1 MSLKRHPARLEMRL
15 ALLLCAGFGV
25 GLFIWAVQR
34 ALYDAM
40 ARYRLTYT
48 IEAEH
53 RLRDLF
59 LFVDASLL
67 WPAALVMA
75 VMVGGGVFLLNGG
88 LVLSVFA
95 ASACLFC
102 PKLMLSWA
110 RAARAKAFE
119 TQLPHALSAMAAAM
133 RAGAS
138 FSLAMQSL
146 TQHALSPLSQEF
158 SVVNRE
164 IRLGVAVPD
173 AIQQMANR
181 MPSEA
186 LTILSA
192 TVRVAVRTGGP
203 MAAMLEQT
211 AQTLLANHQ
220 IRQRLSALMA
230 QGWLQAWVMGAMPP
244 GLMLILSAMD
254 ESFGQALVSSVMG
267 YVVVA
272 LVAGL
277 ECLGLWWLFCIA
289 RAGQSG

>member
-1 MSLKRHPARLEMRL
+1 MRL
-15 ALLLCAGFGV
+15 ALLISAGLCA
-25 GLFIWAVQR
+25 GLFIWTVQR
-34 ALYDAM
+34 AFYDAM
-40 ARYRLTYT
+40 GRYRLTYT

-59 LFVDASLL
+59 LFVDVSLL
-67 WPAALVMA
+67 WPAALM
-75 VMVGGGVFLLNGG
+75 MSFLVGGGILLFKGG
-88 LVLSVFA
+88 LVLAVFMA
-95 ASACLFC
+95 TACLFC
-102 PKLMLSWA
+102 PKLMLAWA
-110 RAARAKAFE
+110 RAARVKAFE
-119 TQLPHALSAMAAAM
+119 LQLPHALSAMAAAM

-146 TQHALSPLSQEF
+146 TQHALAPLSQEF

-164 IRLGVAVPD
+164 IRLGVGVQD

-186 LTILSA
+186 LTILAA
-192 TVRVAVRTGGP
+192 TVRVAIRTGGP

-211 AQTLLANHQ
+211 AQTLLANQQ

-244 GLMLILSAMD
+244 GLMLVLSGMD
-254 ESFGQALVSSVMG
+254 KHFGEALLGTAMG
-267 YVVVA
+267 YVVIA

-289 RAGQSG
+289 RAGQAG

>member
-1 MSLKRHPARLEMRL
+1 MRL
-15 ALLLCAGFGV
+15 ALLLSAGLCA
-25 GLFIWAVQR
+25 GLFIWTVQR
-34 ALYDAM
+34 AFYGAM

-59 LFVDASLL
+59 LFVDVSLL
-67 WPAALVMA
+67 WPVALM
-75 VMVGGGVFLLNGG
+75 MSFLVGGGILLLNAG
-88 LVLSVFA
+88 LVLAVFMA
-95 ASACLFC
+95 TACLFC
-102 PKLMLSWA
+102 PKLMLAWA
-110 RAARAKAFE
+110 RAARVKAFE
-119 TQLPHALSAMAAAM
+119 LQLPHALSAMAAAM

-146 TQHALSPLSQEF
+146 TQHALAPLSQEF

-164 IRLGVAVPD
+164 IRLGVAVQD

-181 MPSEA
+181 MPSDA
-186 LTILSA
+186 LTILAA

-203 MAAMLEQT
+203 MATMLEQT
-211 AQTLLANHQ
+211 AQTLLANQQ

-244 GLMLILSAMD
+244 GLMLVLSGLD
-254 ESFGQALVSSVMG
+254 KNFGQALLGTAMG
-267 YVVVA
+267 YVVIA

-289 RAGQSG
+289 RAGQAG